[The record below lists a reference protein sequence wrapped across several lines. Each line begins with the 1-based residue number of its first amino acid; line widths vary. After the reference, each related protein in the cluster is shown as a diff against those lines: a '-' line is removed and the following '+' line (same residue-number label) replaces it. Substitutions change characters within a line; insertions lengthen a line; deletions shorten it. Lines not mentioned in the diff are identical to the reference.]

1 MLRINLIA
9 AFGAAV
15 LAFVIGGLWY
25 SPLLFGRAY
34 LTLRGLDP
42 TASAAMPVGEVVGEF
57 SRWLLITV
65 VLAVLM
71 PRVGVDSVGTAVL
84 FGLTIWV
91 IIYAAL
97 AGSVL
102 HEGYP
107 WRVYALHAGD
117 GLVKLVMI
125 TAILGLWPSRG

>member
-1 MLRINLIA
+1 MLRINLVA
-9 AFGAAV
+9 VFGAAV
-15 LAFVIGGLWY
+15 LAFVVGGLWY

-42 TASAAMPVGEVVGEF
+42 TASVAMPLGEIVGEF

-65 VLAVLM
+65 VLAALM
-71 PRVGVDSVGTAVL
+71 PRGGVDTVGTAVL
-84 FGLTIWV
+84 LGLAMWV

-107 WRVYALHAGD
+107 WRVFALHAGD
-117 GLVKLVMI
+117 GFVKLVCI
-125 TAILGLWPSRG
+125 TAILGHWPARG

>member
-1 MLRINLIA
+1 VSLLP
-9 AFGAAV
+9 FV
-15 LAFVIGGLWY
+15 LVAFVIGGLWY

-42 TASAAMPVGEVVGEF
+42 TANVAMPVGEVVGEF
-57 SRWLLITV
+57 GRWLLITI

-71 PRVGVDSVGTAVL
+71 PRVGIDTVSTAVL

-91 IIYAAL
+91 ITYAAL

-125 TAILGLWPSRG
+125 TVILGLWGSRG